1 VTTVRLRWHEQ
12 VPADIA
18 AVRRWYGPD
27 AVTEARRLVASL
39 PGDPLQGDW
48 LTVDGRTGDLS
59 TCRKVAFGPDEIDAA
74 GRRRGPALRLVYRL
88 LPSNTDLQQV
98 EVLAIGR
105 RRDLE
110 AYALAA
116 GRLEEAP

>member
-1 VTTVRLRWHEQ
+1 MTTVRLRWHEQ

-27 AVTEARRLVASL
+27 AVAEARRLVASL
-39 PGDPLQGDW
+39 PRDPLQGDW

-74 GRRRGPALRLVYRL
+74 GRRRGPALRLVHRL

-110 AYALAA
+110 AHALAA
-116 GRLEEAP
+116 GRLDEAL